1 MGAFSEAW
9 AGHVRKMDHEAI
21 VGFIGALRDD
31 GCYVQYV
38 SPPVK
43 SASRVRKFDV

>member
-21 VGFIGALRDD
+21 VGFIGALRDAPLCTSSIVYMD
-31 GCYVQYV
+31 LSCRSGML
-38 SPPVK
+38 
-43 SASRVRKFDV
+43 